1 MALTDA
7 KCAQIILDD
16 YEHTCRLSRSRWA
29 WEFLRRNPEF
39 RRAALSSDQSRISEK
54 PACHGV
60 RLIRP
65 DCDQSEAE
73 KFGLVFFPDIDAN
86 GHDANAFW
94 NPAIYARTLTVQVTP
109 RHAGDRDEIFEQTV
123 ATCEVIHL
131 TDRVGRESLLIR
143 GNGHVL
149 QVACSGL
156 SLLSMEPVKMKLII
170 EDVTTLDETLRLISR
185 AQRVLGKADEAEK
198 PEWTR
203 SSLAWRNA
211 LIAIDAHEAGL
222 NYFETAAIIYGE
234 QRATEAWQSP
244 SRAMKDE
251 MRRALAR
258 GRELR
263 DGGYR
268 DLLAAQT

>member
-7 KCAQIILDD
+7 NSGHITLGEYD
-16 YEHTCRLSRSRWA
+16 YTCRLTRSRWA
-29 WEFLRRNPEF
+29 WEFLRRNPDF
-39 RRAALSSDQSRISEK
+39 REAALTTDQSRISEK

-60 RLIRP
+60 RLLRP
-65 DCDQSEAE
+65 DSDQSEAE
-73 KFGLVFFPDIDAN
+73 KFGLAFFPDIDAN
-86 GHDANAFW
+86 GHDANTFW

-109 RHAGDRDEIFEQTV
+109 RHPGEHDEIFKRCV
-123 ATCEVIHL
+123 ATCEVVHL
-131 TDRVGRESLLIR
+131 TDRVGRESLLVR

-156 SLLSMEPVKMKLII
+156 SLLSVEPVKMKLII
-170 EDVTTLDETLRLISR
+170 EDVTTLDDTLRLISR
-185 AQRVLGKADEAEK
+185 AQRVLGNEENPEE

-211 LIAIDAHEAGL
+211 LIALDAHEAGL
-222 NYFETAAIIYGE
+222 TYFETATIIYGSD
-234 QRATEAWQSP
+234 RANEAWQSA